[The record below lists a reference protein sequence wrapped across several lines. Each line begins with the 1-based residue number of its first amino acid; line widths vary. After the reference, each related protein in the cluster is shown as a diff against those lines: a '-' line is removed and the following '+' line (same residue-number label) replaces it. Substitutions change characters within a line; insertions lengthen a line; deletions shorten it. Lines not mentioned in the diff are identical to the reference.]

1 MATFDA
7 SILKLV
13 GLANFLEQGKDFN
26 ESLQEM
32 AAMAANLLNSQN
44 CSIMLFREEEGE
56 DPTMKIFA
64 SHGYLPQVAFT
75 EKARH
80 REGIAGHVAATGK
93 PVLINDIE
101 NSPFAG
107 KARWPEKNQK
117 SFLSA
122 PIFIGQQVFGVV
134 NANTPLDGRIYK
146 DQDLYLLT
154 TVALVVGK
162 SVQVVQLQ
170 NLLKSRFAQLAL
182 MQEVRPAVQEAIVDA
197 VPQPARMAKVVGK
210 SFYREMRKAGF
221 GDDHIIGAAT
231 EVISLLSEPAA
242 GAEPPKS

>member
-44 CSIMLFREEEGE
+44 CSIMLFREEEGD

-64 SHGYLPQVAFT
+64 SHGYLPQVAYT

-93 PVLINDIE
+93 AVLINDIE
-101 NSPFAG
+101 KSPFAG
-107 KARWPEKNQK
+107 KARWPENSQK
-117 SFLSA
+117 AFLSA
-122 PIFIGQQVFGVV
+122 PIFIGQKVFGVI
-134 NANTPLDGRIYK
+134 NANTPVDGRIYTDK
-146 DQDLYLLT
+146 DLYVLA

-182 MQEVRPAVQEAIVDA
+182 MQEVRPAVQEAIVGA
-197 VPQPARMAKVVGK
+197 GPQPARLAKVVGK
-210 SFYREMRKAGF
+210 SFFREMRKAGF
-221 GDDHIIGAAT
+221 GDDHIIKAAT
-231 EVISLLSEPAA
+231 EVISLLGEQADSANS
-242 GAEPPKS
+242 PPS